1 MAPSPGSP
9 PPPSKSLRP
18 DPTQASGLY
27 NTAGASPGRHGSAG
41 AVIVPAASPAR
52 PLQVVAGSPFSPQPR
67 HLCDGEGL
75 WVEGM
80 YLCVVTEPM
89 PPFAIVAASRGWLQ
103 FCGFGA
109 KEVKGRTLSMLQGPA
124 TERIVAAKL
133 VNAAHKGIPTDAVL
147 VSAHKANTKRCL
159 HRALPHPHP
168 RTLTRTLTLTLTLP
182 LPLTRST
189 TRSTASPSTT
199 TCASTPS
206 PRTACSRDSRSSR
219 SPLLQPLAHAALPL
233 TTPHYPTLPLT
244 TPHHD
249 PSLTH

>member
-1 MAPSPGSP
+1 M
-9 PPPSKSLRP
+9 
-18 DPTQASGLY
+18 
-27 NTAGASPGRHGSAG
+27 
-41 AVIVPAASPAR
+41 PAASPAR

-159 HRALPHPHP
+159 HKALPHPHP
-168 RTLTRTLTLTLTLP
+168 RTLTRTLTLTLPLP

-206 PRTACSRDSRSSR
+206 PRTASSRASRSSR
-219 SPLLQPLAHAALPL
+219 APLV
-233 TTPHYPTLPLT
+233 
-244 TPHHD
+244 
-249 PSLTH
+249 